1 MIKAVGIDLGTTN
14 SVVAV
19 IEGGEA
25 VVIANSEGG
34 RTTPSVVAID
44 KDGERLVGQHAR
56 RQAAVNPENTIS
68 SIKRFMGRKLKEVKG
83 ESQHIPYHLI
93 EGREGRAEIQIAEEN
108 FTPEAISAMI
118 LQKIKADAEIYLGHE
133 VLEAV
138 ITVPAYF
145 DDAQRQ
151 ATKNAGEIAGLKILR
166 IINEPTAASLAY
178 GLDRR
183 DNEKILVFDLGGGT
197 FDVSVLEVGDGVF
210 EVKATS
216 GDTHLGGDDYDRRI
230 VNWVAEQFGKEHYI
244 DLRNEKQALQRLI
257 DASEKAKIELS
268 LKQETEINLPFV
280 IADDK
285 GPKHLAVKITRAKFE
300 QLTEDL
306 TLRCEEPVLK
316 ALQEAGL
323 EATELDEVILVGGS
337 TRMPVINELVARLI
351 GKTPNRSVNPDEV
364 VAMGA
369 AIQAGVLQGQVKDVL
384 LLDVTPLSLGILTEG
399 GKNTVM
405 IPRNATIP
413 INRTETFSTANDNQH
428 SVEIAVFQGEH
439 SMAVDNIK
447 LGSFMLEG
455 LSPAPRGVPQ
465 IDVTFD
471 IDVNGIINVSAKDRA
486 TNKAQKV
493 TITGSTTLEKTEVKR
508 MIEDAEK
515 SVALDEDKKKEI
527 LEANKLE
534 KLLYQVEKISKKSTL
549 VIPDETRSKM
559 NEELVGAKNALEER
573 DVQKVRNSFLSLSTT
588 YKLIKEGVAPVK
600 EQ

>member
-369 AIQAGVLQGQVKDVL
+369 AI
-384 LLDVTPLSLGILTEG
+384 
-399 GKNTVM
+399 
-405 IPRNATIP
+405 
-413 INRTETFSTANDNQH
+413 
-428 SVEIAVFQGEH
+428 
-439 SMAVDNIK
+439 
-447 LGSFMLEG
+447 
-455 LSPAPRGVPQ
+455 
-465 IDVTFD
+465 
-471 IDVNGIINVSAKDRA
+471 DR
-486 TNKAQKV
+486 
-493 TITGSTTLEKTEVKR
+493 
-508 MIEDAEK
+508 
-515 SVALDEDKKKEI
+515 
-527 LEANKLE
+527 
-534 KLLYQVEKISKKSTL
+534 KSTRL
-549 VIPDETRSKM
+549 
-559 NEELVGAKNALEER
+559 
-573 DVQKVRNSFLSLSTT
+573 NS
-588 YKLIKEGVAPVK
+588 
-600 EQ
+600 